1 MKKFNP
7 LKYAA
12 IYEEE
17 RKKIDKMLTSSL
29 KKRKPKSLY
38 EPASYILQSSGKRL
52 RPLLVLLSAKAAG
65 GKFKDVYN
73 AAVAVEI
80 MHNFTLVHDDIMDNA
95 DLRRGNQTLH
105 IKYDLN
111 TAILAGD
118 SLLSI
123 AYEFLLKDCNGNTKA
138 AVSTFTQGLIEVCEG
153 QSMDTEFEKR
163 NDVNLKEY
171 ITMITK
177 KTAAMVKMCCELG
190 SILVDGKK
198 SDINAL
204 SNYGLNLGIAF
215 QIQDD
220 LLDLIGEQD
229 KFGKTVGGD
238 LIAGK
243 KTFLFIKAFEK
254 ADGQDKNDL
263 QRLIDNKG
271 IKPEEVS
278 HYRNL
283 FEKLGV
289 LEDARSEIR
298 KYTNRALSSVD
309 MISNKSEIGI
319 FHWLADSL
327 IKRNR

>member
-17 RKKIDKMLTSSL
+17 RKRIDKMLNSSL

-105 IKYDLN
+105 KKYDLN

-138 AVSTFTQGLIEVCEG
+138 AVSTFTQGLVEVCEG
-153 QSMDTEFEKR
+153 QSMDTEFETR
-163 NDVNLKEY
+163 NNVRLKEY

-177 KTAAMVKMCCELG
+177 KTAAMAKMCCELG
-190 SILVDGKK
+190 AILVDGKK
-198 SDINAL
+198 SDIKAL

-220 LLDLIGEQD
+220 LLDLIGEVD

-238 LIAGK
+238 LIVGK

-254 ADGQDKNDL
+254 AEGQDKNDL

-271 IKPEEVS
+271 INPDEVS
-278 HYRNL
+278 YFRNI

-289 LEDARSEIR
+289 LEDARNEIR

-309 MISNKSEIGI
+309 MISKKSETGI

>member
-12 IYEEE
+12 LYEEE
-17 RKKIDKMLTSSL
+17 RKKIDKMLASSL

-105 IKYDLN
+105 KKYDLN

-138 AVSTFTQGLIEVCEG
+138 AVSAFTQGLIEVCEG
-153 QSMDTEFEKR
+153 QSMDTDFETR
-163 NDVNLKEY
+163 SDVQLKEY
-171 ITMITK
+171 IEMITK
-177 KTAAMVKMCCELG
+177 KTAAMAKMCCELG
-190 SILVDGKK
+190 AILVDGKK
-198 SDINAL
+198 SDIKSL

-220 LLDLIGEQD
+220 LLDIIGEVD

-254 ADGQDKNDL
+254 AEGHDKIDL
-263 QRLIDNKG
+263 QKMMDNKG
-271 IKPEEVS
+271 IKPEEVQ
-278 HYRNL
+278 HYKNI

-289 LEDARSEIR
+289 LEDTKNEIR
-298 KYTNRALSSVD
+298 KYTNRALSSID
-309 MISNKSEIGI
+309 MISKKSETGI

>member
-7 LKYAA
+7 LKYSA

-17 RKKIDKMLTSSL
+17 RKKIDNMLASSL

-105 IKYDLN
+105 KKYDLN

-138 AVSTFTQGLIEVCEG
+138 AVSAFTQGLVEVCEG
-153 QSMDTEFEKR
+153 QSMDTEFEMR
-163 NDVNLKEY
+163 NDVQLKEY

-177 KTAAMVKMCCELG
+177 KTAAMAKMCCELG
-190 SILVDGKK
+190 AILVYGKK
-198 SDINAL
+198 ADIKAL

-238 LIAGK
+238 LIVGK

-263 QRLIDNKG
+263 QKLIDNKG
-271 IKPEEVS
+271 IKPEEVPY
-278 HYRNL
+278 YRNI

-289 LEDARSEIR
+289 LEDARNEIR

-309 MISNKSEIGI
+309 MISKKSETGI

>member
-1 MKKFNP
+1 LKKFNP
-7 LKYAA
+7 LKYSAT
-12 IYEEE
+12 YEEE
-17 RKKIDKMLTSSL
+17 RKKIDKILASSL

-38 EPASYILQSSGKRL
+38 EPASYILQSAGKRL

-105 IKYDLN
+105 KKYDLN

-138 AVSTFTQGLIEVCEG
+138 AVSAFTQGLVEVCEG
-153 QSMDTEFEKR
+153 QSMDTEFETR
-163 NDVNLKEY
+163 NDVQLKEY

-177 KTAAMVKMCCELG
+177 KTAAMAKMCCELG
-190 SILVDGKK
+190 AILVDGKK
-198 SDINAL
+198 SDIKAL

-220 LLDLIGEQD
+220 LLDLIGEQH

-238 LIAGK
+238 LIVGK

-254 ADGQDKNDL
+254 ADGQDKIDL
-263 QRLIDNKG
+263 QKLIDNKG
-271 IKPEEVS
+271 IKPEEVPY
-278 HYRNL
+278 YRNI
-283 FEKLGV
+283 FERLGV
-289 LEDARSEIR
+289 LEDARNEIR

-309 MISNKSEIGI
+309 MISKKSEIGI

>member
-17 RKKIDKMLTSSL
+17 RKKIDKLLASSIR
-29 KKRKPKSLY
+29 KRKPKSLY

-52 RPLLVLLSAKAAG
+52 RPLLVLLSAKAVG

-105 IKYDLN
+105 KKYDLN

-123 AYEFLLKDCNGNTKA
+123 AYEYLLRDCNGNTKA
-138 AVSTFTQGLIEVCEG
+138 AVSAFTQGLIEVCEG
-153 QSMDTEFEKR
+153 QSMDTDFETR
-163 NDVNLKEY
+163 SDVQLKEY

-177 KTAAMVKMCCELG
+177 KTAAMAKMCCELG
-190 SILVDGKK
+190 AILADGKK
-198 SDINAL
+198 SDIKNL
-204 SNYGLNLGIAF
+204 GNYGLNLGIAF

-220 LLDLIGEQD
+220 LLDIVGEEN

-254 ADGQDKNDL
+254 AEGQDKIDL
-263 QRLIDNKG
+263 QRMIDNKG
-271 IKPEEVS
+271 IRPEEVK
-278 HYRNL
+278 HYKNI
-283 FEKLGV
+283 FEKLGAM
-289 LEDARSEIR
+289 EDAKNEIR
-298 KYTNRALSSVD
+298 KYTNRALSSID
-309 MISNKSEIGI
+309 MISKKSETGI

>member
-7 LKYAA
+7 LKYSA

-17 RKKIDKMLTSSL
+17 RKKIDKMLASSL

-105 IKYDLN
+105 KKYDLN

-138 AVSTFTQGLIEVCEG
+138 AVSAFTQGLVEVCEG
-153 QSMDTEFEKR
+153 QSMDTEFETR
-163 NDVNLKEY
+163 NDVKLKEY

-190 SILVDGKK
+190 AILVYGKK
-198 SDINAL
+198 SDIKAL

-220 LLDLIGEQD
+220 LLDIIGEQD

-238 LIAGK
+238 LIVGK

-254 ADGQDKNDL
+254 ADGQDKIDL
-263 QRLIDNKG
+263 QKLIDNKG
-271 IKPEEVS
+271 IKPEEVPY
-278 HYRNL
+278 YRNI
-283 FEKLGV
+283 FERIGV
-289 LEDARSEIR
+289 LEDARNEIR
-298 KYTNRALSSVD
+298 KFTNRALSSVD
-309 MISNKSEIGI
+309 IISKKSETGI

>member
-1 MKKFNP
+1 LKKFNP
-7 LKYAA
+7 LKYSA

-17 RKKIDKMLTSSL
+17 RKKIDKMLASSL

-105 IKYDLN
+105 KKYDLN

-138 AVSTFTQGLIEVCEG
+138 AVSAFTQGLVEVCEG
-153 QSMDTEFEKR
+153 QSMDTEFETR
-163 NDVNLKEY
+163 NNVQLKEY

-177 KTAAMVKMCCELG
+177 KTAAMAKMCCELG
-190 SILVDGKK
+190 AILVYGKK
-198 SDINAL
+198 SDIKAL

-238 LIAGK
+238 LIVGK

-254 ADGQDKNDL
+254 ADGQDKIDL
-263 QRLIDNKG
+263 QKLIDNKG
-271 IKPEEVS
+271 IKPEEVP
-278 HYRNL
+278 YYKNI

-289 LEDARSEIR
+289 LEDARNEIR

-309 MISNKSEIGI
+309 MISKKSETGI